1 MCLYSLEAFSKNSGQ
16 SHSVSLISFLCSHAS
31 GDLIYTLDAAM
42 PIQTLDD
49 IAATTGPLLGLD
61 PGTKT
66 LGLAI
71 SDRTRLIATP
81 LKTIRR
87 TKFTPDAQELIEI
100 YEKNDCVGLV
110 IGLPVNMDGSAGPR
124 VQSVKD
130 FANNLLKMRDLPIFF
145 WDERLSTLAVTRGM
159 LAADMS
165 RKKRAE
171 NVDKLAAGY
180 ILQGVLDRL
189 RT

>member
-1 MCLYSLEAFSKNSGQ
+1 MPLLTLN
-16 SHSVSLISFLCSHAS
+16 
-31 GDLIYTLDAAM
+31 DL
-42 PIQTLDD
+42 
-49 IAATTGPLLGLD
+49 AATKGPLLGLD

-87 TKFTPDAQELIEI
+87 KKFTPDAAELLEI
-100 YEKNDCVGLV
+100 FNSNEAAALV
-110 IGLPVNMDGSAGPR
+110 IGLPVNMDGSSGPR

-130 FANNLLKMRDLPIFF
+130 FANNLMKIRDVPIFF
-145 WDERLSTLAVTRGM
+145 WDERLSTMAVTRGM

-189 RT
+189 RN

>member
-1 MCLYSLEAFSKNSGQ
+1 
-16 SHSVSLISFLCSHAS
+16 
-31 GDLIYTLDAAM
+31 M
-42 PIQTLDD
+42 PIQTLDE

-87 TKFTPDAQELIEI
+87 KKFTPYAEELLEI
-100 YEKNDCVGLV
+100 YDSNEAAALI

-130 FANNLLKMRDLPIFF
+130 FAANLMKIRDLPIFF
-145 WDERLSTLAVTRGM
+145 WDERLSTMAVTRGM
-159 LAADMS
+159 LDADMS

-189 RT
+189 RN

>member
-1 MCLYSLEAFSKNSGQ
+1 MT
-16 SHSVSLISFLCSHAS
+16 I
-31 GDLIYTLDAAM
+31 I
-42 PIQTLDD
+42 TLDD
-49 IAATTGPLLGLD
+49 LRESSGALMGLD

-81 LKTIRR
+81 LLTINRE
-87 TKFTPDAQELIEI
+87 KFTLDANKLLKLYKENQ
-100 YEKNDCVGLV
+100 CAALV
-110 IGLPVNMDGSAGPR
+110 IGMPINMDGSSGPR

-130 FANNLLKMRDLPIFF
+130 FAANLLRLEDLPIFY

-159 LAADMS
+159 LEADMS
-165 RKKRAE
+165 RKKRKA
-171 NVDKLAAGY
+171 NVDKLAASY

>member
-1 MCLYSLEAFSKNSGQ
+1 
-16 SHSVSLISFLCSHAS
+16 
-31 GDLIYTLDAAM
+31 M

-87 TKFTPDAQELIEI
+87 KKFTPDATELLEI
-100 YEKNDCVGLV
+100 YKSNEAAALV
-110 IGLPVNMDGSAGPR
+110 IGLPMNMNGSAGPR
-124 VQSVKD
+124 V
-130 FANNLLKMRDLPIFF
+130 FLLGRAPFNNGRHA
-145 WDERLSTLAVTRGM
+145 RHA
-159 LAADMS
+159 
-165 RKKRAE
+165 
-171 NVDKLAAGY
+171 
-180 ILQGVLDRL
+180 
-189 RT
+189 

>member
-1 MCLYSLEAFSKNSGQ
+1 
-16 SHSVSLISFLCSHAS
+16 
-31 GDLIYTLDAAM
+31 M
-42 PIQTLDD
+42 PICTLDD
-49 IAATTGPLLGLD
+49 LAATTGPLMGLD

-71 SDRTRLIATP
+71 SDTTRLIASP

-87 TKFTPDAQELIEI
+87 RKFTPDAAELIDLYRSNNCVSLI
-100 YEKNDCVGLV
+100 VGLP
-110 IGLPVNMDGSAGPR
+110 LNMDGSNGPR

-130 FANNLLKMRDLPIFF
+130 FVTNLLRVSDLPIFF
-145 WDERLSTLAVTRGM
+145 WDERLSTAAVTRGM

-165 RKKRAE
+165 RKRRAE
-171 NVDKLAAGY
+171 EVDRLAASY

-189 RT
+189 RVVRSTPSDPPNA

>member
-1 MCLYSLEAFSKNSGQ
+1 MAIITLESLK
-16 SHSVSLISFLCSHAS
+16 AS
-31 GDLIYTLDAAM
+31 A
-42 PIQTLDD
+42 
-49 IAATTGPLLGLD
+49 GPLLGID

-87 TKFTPDAQELIEI
+87 KKFTLDADHLLKLYDENE
-100 YEKNDCVGLV
+100 VSAMV
-110 IGLPVNMDGSAGPR
+110 IGLPINMDSSHGPR
-124 VQSVKD
+124 TQSVRD
-130 FANNLLKMRDLPIFF
+130 FCSNLLKLRDIPIFM

-159 LAADMS
+159 LDADMS
-165 RKKRAE
+165 RKKRKE
-171 NVDKLAAGY
+171 NVDKLAASY

-189 RT
+189 RN

>member
-1 MCLYSLEAFSKNSGQ
+1 
-16 SHSVSLISFLCSHAS
+16 
-31 GDLIYTLDAAM
+31 M
-42 PIQTLDD
+42 PIQTLED

-81 LKTIRR
+81 LTTIRR
-87 TKFTPDAQELIEI
+87 KKFTPDAAELLGI
-100 YEKNDCVGLV
+100 YDTNEATALV
-110 IGLPVNMDGSAGPR
+110 IGLPMNMNGTAGPR

-130 FANNLLKMRDLPIFF
+130 FAANLMKIRDLPIFF

-159 LAADMS
+159 LDADMS

-189 RT
+189 RN

>member
-1 MCLYSLEAFSKNSGQ
+1 
-16 SHSVSLISFLCSHAS
+16 
-31 GDLIYTLDAAM
+31 M
-42 PIQTLDD
+42 PIQSLEN
-49 IAATTGPLLGLD
+49 IAATRGPLMGLD

-81 LKTIRR
+81 LTTIRR
-87 TKFTPDAQELIEI
+87 QKFTADASELLRLYDENECTALI
-100 YEKNDCVGLV
+100 
-110 IGLPVNMDGSAGPR
+110 IGLPVNMDGSSGPR

-130 FANNLLKMRDLPIFF
+130 FSTNLLKKRDLPIFF
-145 WDERLSTLAVTRGM
+145 WDERLSTMAVTRGM

-171 NVDKLAAGY
+171 NVDKLAASY

-189 RT
+189 RA

>member
-1 MCLYSLEAFSKNSGQ
+1 
-16 SHSVSLISFLCSHAS
+16 
-31 GDLIYTLDAAM
+31 M
-42 PIQTLDD
+42 PIQTLDG

-87 TKFTPDAQELIEI
+87 SKFTPDAAELLEI
-100 YEKNDCVGLV
+100 YAQNEAVALI
-110 IGLPVNMDGSAGPR
+110 IGLPMNMNGTAGPR

-130 FANNLLKMRDLPIFF
+130 FANNLMKIRDLPIFF
-145 WDERLSTLAVTRGM
+145 WDERLSTMAVTRGM
-159 LAADMS
+159 LDADMS
-165 RKKRAE
+165 RKKRKE

-189 RT
+189 RN